1 MDALKMTSSDAAP
14 DGSAQTDELRAVT
27 WTHRHRDLWVAS
39 RSGQLVG
46 TVELVAEHFVSCDA
60 FRKNRRAHPDLRSA
74 QRAVECGW

>member
-1 MDALKMTSSDAAP
+1 MGAVKMTSSDSAL
-14 DGSAQTDELRAVT
+14 DGSERADDLSAVA
-27 WTHRHRDLWVAS
+27 WTHQKRDLWVAL

-60 FRKNRRAHPDLRSA
+60 SGKHRAAHPDLCSA